1 MGEGH
6 RLLGDYRGGSDM
18 RVGSL
23 VTSRFHHSMGVVL
36 LVDIHFGE
44 EWVHVKWIKDTSLDP
59 FQYTHDLE
67 VLCK

>member
-1 MGEGH
+1 MGKY
-6 RLLGDYRGGSDM
+6 RLLGDYRAGGDM

-23 VTSRFHHSMGVVL
+23 VTSRFHYSMGVVL

-44 EWVHVKWIKDTSLDP
+44 EWVHVKGIEDTSLDP

-67 VLCK
+67 VLCE